1 MTKWINQIDDTI
13 GIGSSIITQMRDQ
26 GGEYGIGLSTNF
38 ECHNQVASGIV
49 TATSF
54 EGGSF
59 VSTSTTRPFYPPV
72 VTSTQMSNMTGITTG
87 ATVFNTSSMTLHVY
101 NGTSWNQ
108 V

>member
-1 MTKWINQIDDTI
+1 MTKWINQIDDTV

-49 TATSF
+49 TATQ
-54 EGGSF
+54 F

-72 VTSTQMSNMTGITTG
+72 VTSTQMDNMTGITTG
-87 ATVFNTSSMTLHVY
+87 ATVFNSNAMKLYVY
-101 NGTSWNQ
+101 NGSSWSQ